1 MIDTLTNLASKDIL
15 NKKLNHSK
23 HPILFL
29 IDIKDFKLIN
39 LKYTDEGGDFVLR
52 SFAESLM
59 VFAQKNDMMVFRVI
73 DDEFAL
79 LKDMFFDLDMVEKL
93 LFSLLEFI
101 SSKKYSFNDTDITIG
116 TNIGISFDLKNSL
129 QKASLA
135 LTLAKKEN
143 QPFISYSEFATR
155 LLEEKNDIVS
165 KEIKM
170 ALNNGSI
177 TPYYQRVIDLEGN
190 EIYQEALIRLSLK
203 ESLQPPKFFLEI
215 AKKRGFYLSIVE
227 LLSQKILSTNT
238 AQAVNFSFEDLSDI
252 VLFEYLLKTYKD
264 SNVIFELQGD
274 FQADSKQAINKLK
287 SVGVRICLDNLETT
301 QILKQFDNSMVD
313 FIKVDGNLIRL
324 LNISEKS
331 KSTCRD
337 ILKECQR
344 LQCKSIASRINSNTS
359 FEESKKLG
367 FDYFQGFFF
376 GKPTNKLQKAY

>member
-1 MIDTLTNLASKDIL
+1 MIDTLTNLASKNTL
-15 NKKLNHSK
+15 NEKLNSSK

-39 LKYTDEGGDFVLR
+39 LKYTDEGGDFILR
-52 SFAESLM
+52 SFAASLM
-59 VFAQKNDMMVFRVI
+59 SFAQKNEMMIFRVI

-79 LKDMFFDLDMVEKL
+79 LKDMSFDLDLIEKL
-93 LFSLLEFI
+93 IFGLLEFI
-101 SSKKYSFNDTDITIG
+101 SSLKYNFSGSNITIK

-155 LLEEKNDIVS
+155 LLEEKNDSVS
-165 KEIKM
+165 KEIET
-170 ALNNGSI
+170 AIDNGFI
-177 TPYYQRVIDLEGN
+177 TPYYQRVIDLNGN

-227 LLSQKILSTNT
+227 LLSQKILSTKIT
-238 AQAVNFSFEDLSDI
+238 QAVNFSFEDLSDEA
-252 VLFEYLLKTYKD
+252 LLEYLLETYKD

-274 FQADSKQAINKLK
+274 FQVDFKQAISKLK
-287 SVGVRICLDNLETT
+287 SVGIRICLDNTKTT
-301 QILKQFDNSMVD
+301 QILKQFDSSMVD
-313 FIKVDGNLIRL
+313 FVKVDGDLIRL
-324 LNISEKS
+324 LNISEES

-376 GKPTNKLQKAY
+376 GKPTDKL